1 MATWEKQVRGQGMS
15 WTHVQSA
22 TKTHLHG
29 TDASLRFSPLK
40 LVLPT
45 PHSPSTIYT
54 MGKEVVMWIMCVSLV
69 GCESQTYA
77 YCSHS
82 WETTLDPRHPWYIAG
97 RERPH
102 DWEVWRSHKRHLQ
115 PGSLTKDQ
123 HYQHIIRR
131 AHTTHGHLCP
141 CKPGA
146 NRCKSSAKQVQAWP
160 PNCKWSMKSMKS
172 ASGVKGILHIVKVTI
187 VRWND
192 TNIMYILTCVT
203 VRNKKIAPLSRTYS
217 IDVAEH
223 EAESLQNDP
232 TALTEPR
239 LRQE

>member
-1 MATWEKQVRGQGMS
+1 MPMWEKQVRGQGMS

-22 TKTHLHG
+22 TKTYLRG
-29 TDASLRFSPLK
+29 TDASPRFSPLK
-40 LVLPT
+40 LVPSL
-45 PHSPSTIYT
+45 SPSTIST
-54 MGKEVVMWIMCVSLV
+54 MGKEMVMWIMSVSLV
-69 GCESQTYA
+69 ACESQTYA

-102 DWEVWRSHKRHLQ
+102 DWEARRSHKRHLQ

-146 NRCKSSAKQVQAWP
+146 NRCKQVQARCKQVQDK
-160 PNCKWSMKSMKS
+160 CKTG
-172 ASGVKGILHIVKVTI
+172 ASL
-187 VRWND
+187 
-192 TNIMYILTCVT
+192 
-203 VRNKKIAPLSRTYS
+203 AS
-217 IDVAEH
+217 
-223 EAESLQNDP
+223 
-232 TALTEPR
+232 
-239 LRQE
+239 